1 MMRKW
6 ALSRHRGGRFLA
18 QGIGSQSMT
27 GTAAP
32 PERKA
37 LAEDADILAT
47 PIAAVLRQYLH
58 EFAAFAGRTGIFAAF
73 LVALGAMLEGLSLVL
88 IIPLLAIVIEPDS
101 ASGRVGKSAAAA
113 FRVFGIERPIGQLAF
128 LLSLFG
134 VLLVLRAV
142 VISFRDVT
150 VARLQTGFVEVQRL
164 RIAERLAG
172 AKWDQVVRL
181 RHARITHLMSGDIQR
196 IGAMTQLLLQCAVAV
211 AMLGVQAALVFL
223 LAPALAAFA
232 LGLLVLGAT
241 ALVPVVRRAHAL
253 GRVVTNAN
261 LSLLDATAQFL
272 GGLKLAMSQNMQSS
286 FIAEFRQ
293 TLHELARRQIDYI
306 RQQSRSRIA
315 LSTLSSLVGG
325 LLLLVGFGVFHVA
338 AATLIALLVIITRM
352 IGPVG
357 QIQQGVQQLA
367 YVIPAYEKVK
377 ELERELAAIPQEQ
390 PAAAVVPHLAEGAI
404 VFDNVSFR
412 HAADDGGTGS
422 VRGIQGVSLTIEA
435 GELVGISGPSGA
447 GKTTFADLLVGL
459 FAPQQGR
466 IAVAGTVLEG
476 ATLATWRE
484 RVSYIAQDPFLFHD
498 TVRRNLSWASPQ
510 ASEQDMWDALGLAGA
525 DALIR
530 GMELGLDTV
539 VGERGTL
546 MSGGERQRIAL
557 ARAILRKPRLLVLD
571 EATGAIDVDG
581 ERQILDRLC
590 GLHTRPA
597 IVIIAHRAESL
608 TLCERLFRFEA
619 GRCAENRTA
628 ERGRGRVSTLR

>member
-1 MMRKW
+1 
-6 ALSRHRGGRFLA
+6 
-18 QGIGSQSMT
+18 MT
-27 GTAAP
+27 GAAAP
-32 PERKA
+32 PEHKA

-47 PIAAVLRQYLH
+47 PVAAVLRQFLR
-58 EFAAFAGRTGIFAAF
+58 EFAAFAGRTGIFAAV
-73 LVALGAMLEGLSLVL
+73 LVALGAMLEGFSLVL
-88 IIPLLAIVIEPDS
+88 IVPLLAIVIEPDS
-101 ASGRVGKSAAAA
+101 ASGRIGRAAATA
-113 FRVFGIERPIGQLAF
+113 FRVLGIERPIGQLAF
-128 LLSLFG
+128 LLALFG

-150 VARLQTGFVEVQRL
+150 AARLQTGFVEAQRL
-164 RIAERLAG
+164 RIAERLA
-172 AKWDQVVRL
+172 AAQWDQVVRL
-181 RHARITHLMSGDIQR
+181 RHARITHVMSGDIQR
-196 IGAMTQLLLQCAVAV
+196 IGAMAQFLLQCAVAV
-211 AMLGVQAALVFL
+211 AMLGAQAALVFL
-223 LAPALAAFA
+223 LAPVLAAFA
-232 LGLLVLGAT
+232 LGLLALGAL
-241 ALVPVVRRAHAL
+241 AFVGVVRRAHAL

-272 GGLKLAMSQNMQSS
+272 GGLKLAMSQNLQSR

-325 LLLLVGFGVFHVA
+325 LLVLVGFGVFHAPA
-338 AATLIALLVIITRM
+338 AMLIALLVIITRM
-352 IGPVG
+352 IGPIG

-377 ELERELAAIPQEQ
+377 ELERELAAMPREQ
-390 PAAAVVPHLAEGAI
+390 PAPAAVLPPDEGAI

-412 HAADDGGTGS
+412 HAADDGGTGL

-435 GELVGISGPSGA
+435 GEFVGITGPSGA

-476 ATLATWRE
+476 ATLASWQQ
-484 RVSYIAQDPFLFHD
+484 RVSYISQDPFLFHD
-498 TVRRNLSWASPQ
+498 TVRRNLSWANPQ

-530 GMELGLDTV
+530 GMPLGLDTI

-546 MSGGERQRIAL
+546 VAGGERQRIAL

-571 EATGAIDVDG
+571 EATGAIDVEG
-581 ERQILDRLC
+581 ERLILERLC
-590 GLHTRPA
+590 GLRAHPA

-608 TLCERLFRFEA
+608 ILCERLFRFEA
-619 GRCAENRTA
+619 GRCVENRTA
-628 ERGRGRVSTLR
+628 GEAGSRHCADGKMRSAGTAAACRID

>member
-1 MMRKW
+1 
-6 ALSRHRGGRFLA
+6 
-18 QGIGSQSMT
+18 MT
-27 GTAAP
+27 GAAAP
-32 PERKA
+32 PEHKA

-47 PIAAVLRQYLH
+47 PVAAVLRQFLR
-58 EFAAFAGRTGIFAAF
+58 EFAAFAGRTGIFAAV
-73 LVALGAMLEGLSLVL
+73 LVALGAMLEGFSLVL
-88 IIPLLAIVIEPDS
+88 IVPLLAIVIEPDS
-101 ASGRVGKSAAAA
+101 ASGRIGRAAATA
-113 FRVFGIERPIGQLAF
+113 FRVLGIERPIGQLAF
-128 LLSLFG
+128 LLALFG

-150 VARLQTGFVEVQRL
+150 AARLQTGFVEAQRL
-164 RIAERLAG
+164 RIAERLA
-172 AKWDQVVRL
+172 AAQWDQVVRL
-181 RHARITHLMSGDIQR
+181 RHARITHVMSGDIQR
-196 IGAMTQLLLQCAVAV
+196 IGAMAQFLLQCAVAV
-211 AMLGVQAALVFL
+211 AMLGAQAALVFL
-223 LAPALAAFA
+223 LAPVLAAFA
-232 LGLLVLGAT
+232 LGLLALGAL
-241 ALVPVVRRAHAL
+241 AFVGVVRRAHAL

-272 GGLKLAMSQNMQSS
+272 GGLKLAMSQNLQSR

-325 LLLLVGFGVFHVA
+325 LLVLVGFGVFHAPA
-338 AATLIALLVIITRM
+338 AMLIALLVIITRM
-352 IGPVG
+352 IGPIG

-377 ELERELAAIPQEQ
+377 ELERELAAMPREQ
-390 PAAAVVPHLAEGAI
+390 PAPAAVLPPDEGAI

-412 HAADDGGTGS
+412 HAADDGGTGL

-435 GELVGISGPSGA
+435 GEFVGITGPSGA

-476 ATLATWRE
+476 ATLASWQQ
-484 RVSYIAQDPFLFHD
+484 RVSYISQDPFLFHD
-498 TVRRNLSWASPQ
+498 TVRRNLSWANPQ

-530 GMELGLDTV
+530 GMPLGLDTI

-546 MSGGERQRIAL
+546 VSGGERQRIAL

-571 EATGAIDVDG
+571 EATGAIDVEG
-581 ERQILDRLC
+581 ERLILERLC
-590 GLHTRPA
+590 GLRAHPA

-608 TLCERLFRFEA
+608 ILCERLFRFEA
-619 GRCAENRTA
+619 GRCVENRTA
-628 ERGRGRVSTLR
+628 GEAGSRHCADGKMRSAGTAAAYRID

>member
-1 MMRKW
+1 
-6 ALSRHRGGRFLA
+6 
-18 QGIGSQSMT
+18 MT
-27 GTAAP
+27 AAAAP
-32 PERKA
+32 PEHKA

-47 PIAAVLRQYLH
+47 PVAAVLRQFLR
-58 EFAAFAGRTGIFAAF
+58 EFAAFAGRTGIFAAV
-73 LVALGAMLEGLSLVL
+73 LVALGAMLEGFSLVL
-88 IIPLLAIVIEPDS
+88 IVPLLAIVIEPDS
-101 ASGRVGKSAAAA
+101 ASGRIGRAAATA
-113 FRVFGIERPIGQLAF
+113 FRVLGIERPIGQLAF
-128 LLSLFG
+128 LLALFG

-150 VARLQTGFVEVQRL
+150 AARLQTGFVEAQRL
-164 RIAERLAG
+164 RIAERLA
-172 AKWDQVVRL
+172 AAQWDQVVRL
-181 RHARITHLMSGDIQR
+181 RHARITHVMSGDIQR
-196 IGAMTQLLLQCAVAV
+196 IGAMAQFLLQCAVAV
-211 AMLGVQAALVFL
+211 AMLGAQAALVFL
-223 LAPALAAFA
+223 LAPVLAAFA
-232 LGLLVLGAT
+232 LGLLALGAL
-241 ALVPVVRRAHAL
+241 AFVGVVRRAHAL

-272 GGLKLAMSQNMQSS
+272 GGLKLAMSQNLQSR

-325 LLLLVGFGVFHVA
+325 LLVLVGFGVFHAPA
-338 AATLIALLVIITRM
+338 AMLIALLVIITRM
-352 IGPVG
+352 IGPIG

-377 ELERELAAIPQEQ
+377 ELERELAAMPREQ
-390 PAAAVVPHLAEGAI
+390 PAPAAVLPPDEGAI

-412 HAADDGGTGS
+412 HAADDGGTGL

-435 GELVGISGPSGA
+435 GEFVGITGPSGA

-476 ATLATWRE
+476 ATLASWQQ
-484 RVSYIAQDPFLFHD
+484 RVSYISQDPFLFHD
-498 TVRRNLSWASPQ
+498 TVRRNLSWANPQ
-510 ASEQDMWDALGLAGA
+510 ASEQDMWDALGVAGA

-530 GMELGLDTV
+530 GMPLGLGTI

-546 MSGGERQRIAL
+546 VSGGERQRIAL

-571 EATGAIDVDG
+571 EATGAIDVEG
-581 ERQILDRLC
+581 ERLILERLC
-590 GLHTRPA
+590 GLRAHPA

-608 TLCERLFRFEA
+608 ILCERLFRFEA
-619 GRCAENRTA
+619 GRCVENRTA
-628 ERGRGRVSTLR
+628 GEAGSRHCADGKMRSAGTAAAYRID

>member
-1 MMRKW
+1 
-6 ALSRHRGGRFLA
+6 
-18 QGIGSQSMT
+18 MT
-27 GTAAP
+27 GAAAP
-32 PERKA
+32 PEHKA

-47 PIAAVLRQYLH
+47 PVVAVLRQFLR
-58 EFAAFAGRTGIFAAF
+58 EFAAFAGRTGIFAAL

-88 IIPLLAIVIEPDS
+88 IVPLLAIVIEPDS
-101 ASGRVGKSAAAA
+101 ASGRIGRAAATA
-113 FRVFGIERPIGQLAF
+113 FRVLGIERPIGQLAF
-128 LLSLFG
+128 LLALFG
-134 VLLVLRAV
+134 ALLVLRAV

-150 VARLQTGFVEVQRL
+150 AARLQTGFVEAQRL
-164 RIAERLAG
+164 RIAERLA
-172 AKWDQVVRL
+172 AAQWDQVVRL
-181 RHARITHLMSGDIQR
+181 RHARITHIMSGDIQR
-196 IGAMTQLLLQCAVAV
+196 IGAMAQFLLQCAVAV
-211 AMLGVQAALVFL
+211 AMLGAQAALVFL
-223 LAPALAAFA
+223 LAPALAAVA
-232 LGLLVLGAT
+232 LGLLALGAL
-241 ALVPVVRRAHAL
+241 AFVGVVRRAHAL

-272 GGLKLAMSQNMQSS
+272 GGLKLAMSQNLQSR

-315 LSTLSSLVGG
+315 LSTLSSLAGG
-325 LLLLVGFGVFHVA
+325 LLVLVGFGVFHVPA
-338 AATLIALLVIITRM
+338 AMLIALLVIITRM
-352 IGPVG
+352 IGPIG
-357 QIQQGVQQLA
+357 QIQQGLQQLA

-377 ELERELAAIPQEQ
+377 ELERELAAMPREQ
-390 PAAAVVPHLAEGAI
+390 PAPAAVLPLDEGAI

-412 HAADDGGTGS
+412 HAADDGGTGL

-435 GELVGISGPSGA
+435 GELVGITGPSGA

-476 ATLATWRE
+476 ATLASWQQ
-484 RVSYIAQDPFLFHD
+484 RVSYISQDPFLFHD
-498 TVRRNLSWASPQ
+498 TVRRNLSWAHPQ

-530 GMELGLDTV
+530 GMPLGLDTV

-546 MSGGERQRIAL
+546 VSGGERQRIAL

-571 EATGAIDVDG
+571 EATGAIDVEG
-581 ERQILDRLC
+581 ERLILERLC
-590 GLHTRPA
+590 GLRARPA

-608 TLCERLFRFEA
+608 ILCERLFRFEA

-628 ERGRGRVSTLR
+628 ERGRGRVTTLR

>member
-1 MMRKW
+1 
-6 ALSRHRGGRFLA
+6 
-18 QGIGSQSMT
+18 MT
-27 GTAAP
+27 GAAAP
-32 PERKA
+32 LEHKA

-47 PIAAVLRQYLH
+47 PVAAVLRQFLR
-58 EFAAFAGRTGIFAAF
+58 EFAAFAGRTGIFAAV
-73 LVALGAMLEGLSLVL
+73 LVALGAMLEGFSLVL
-88 IIPLLAIVIEPDS
+88 IVPLLAIVIEPDS
-101 ASGRVGKSAAAA
+101 ASGRIGRAAATA
-113 FRVFGIERPIGQLAF
+113 FRVLGIERPIGQLAF
-128 LLSLFG
+128 LLALFG

-150 VARLQTGFVEVQRL
+150 AARLQTGFVEALRL
-164 RIAERLAG
+164 RIAERLA
-172 AKWDQVVRL
+172 AAQWDQVVRL
-181 RHARITHLMSGDIQR
+181 RHARITHVMSGDIQR
-196 IGAMTQLLLQCAVAV
+196 IGAMAQFLLQCAVAV
-211 AMLGVQAALVFL
+211 AMLGAQAALVFL
-223 LAPALAAFA
+223 LAPVLAAFA
-232 LGLLVLGAT
+232 LGLLALGAL
-241 ALVPVVRRAHAL
+241 AFVGVVRRAHAL

-272 GGLKLAMSQNMQSS
+272 GGLKLAMSQNLQSR

-325 LLLLVGFGVFHVA
+325 LLVLVGFGVFHAPA
-338 AATLIALLVIITRM
+338 AMLIALLVIITRM
-352 IGPVG
+352 IGPIG

-377 ELERELAAIPQEQ
+377 ELERELAAMPREQ
-390 PAAAVVPHLAEGAI
+390 PAPAAVLPPDEGAI

-412 HAADDGGTGS
+412 HAADDGGTGL

-435 GELVGISGPSGA
+435 GEFVGITGPSGA

-476 ATLATWRE
+476 ATLASWQQ
-484 RVSYIAQDPFLFHD
+484 RVSYISQDPVLFHD
-498 TVRRNLSWASPQ
+498 TVRRNLSWANPQ

-530 GMELGLDTV
+530 GMPLGLDTI

-546 MSGGERQRIAL
+546 VSGGERQRIAL

-571 EATGAIDVDG
+571 EATGAIDVEG
-581 ERQILDRLC
+581 ERLILERLC
-590 GLHTRPA
+590 GLRAHPA

-608 TLCERLFRFEA
+608 ILCERLFRFEA
-619 GRCAENRTA
+619 GRCVENRTA
-628 ERGRGRVSTLR
+628 GEAGSRHCADGKMRSAGTAAAYRID

>member
-1 MMRKW
+1 
-6 ALSRHRGGRFLA
+6 
-18 QGIGSQSMT
+18 MT
-27 GTAAP
+27 GAAAP
-32 PERKA
+32 PEHKA

-47 PIAAVLRQYLH
+47 PVAAVLRQFLR
-58 EFAAFAGRTGIFAAF
+58 EFAAFAGRTGIFAAV
-73 LVALGAMLEGLSLVL
+73 LVALGAMLEGFSLVL
-88 IIPLLAIVIEPDS
+88 IVPLLAIVIEPDS
-101 ASGRVGKSAAAA
+101 ASGRIGRAAATA
-113 FRVFGIERPIGQLAF
+113 FRVLGIERPIGQLAF
-128 LLSLFG
+128 LLALFG

-150 VARLQTGFVEVQRL
+150 AARLQTGFVEAQRL
-164 RIAERLAG
+164 RIAERLA
-172 AKWDQVVRL
+172 AAQWDQVVRL
-181 RHARITHLMSGDIQR
+181 RHARITHVMSGDIQR
-196 IGAMTQLLLQCAVAV
+196 IGAMAQFLLQCAVAV
-211 AMLGVQAALVFL
+211 AMLGAQAALVFL
-223 LAPALAAFA
+223 LAPVLAAFA
-232 LGLLVLGAT
+232 LGLLALGAL
-241 ALVPVVRRAHAL
+241 AFVGVVRRAHAL

-272 GGLKLAMSQNMQSS
+272 GGLKLAMSQNLQSR

-325 LLLLVGFGVFHVA
+325 LLVLVGFGVFHAPA
-338 AATLIALLVIITRM
+338 AMLIALLVIITRM
-352 IGPVG
+352 IGPIG

-377 ELERELAAIPQEQ
+377 ELERELAAMPREQ
-390 PAAAVVPHLAEGAI
+390 PAPAAVLPPDEGAI

-412 HAADDGGTGS
+412 HAADDGGTGL

-435 GELVGISGPSGA
+435 GEFVGITGPSGA

-476 ATLATWRE
+476 ATLASWQQ
-484 RVSYIAQDPFLFHD
+484 RVSYISQDPFLFHD
-498 TVRRNLSWASPQ
+498 TVRRNLSWANPQ

-530 GMELGLDTV
+530 GMPLGLGTI

-546 MSGGERQRIAL
+546 VSGGERQRIAL

-571 EATGAIDVDG
+571 EATGAIDVEG
-581 ERQILDRLC
+581 ERLILERLC
-590 GLHTRPA
+590 GLRAHPA

-608 TLCERLFRFEA
+608 ILCERLFRFEA
-619 GRCAENRTA
+619 GRCVENRTA
-628 ERGRGRVSTLR
+628 GEAGSRHCADGKMRSAGTAAAYRID

>member
-1 MMRKW
+1 
-6 ALSRHRGGRFLA
+6 
-18 QGIGSQSMT
+18 MT
-27 GTAAP
+27 GAAAP
-32 PERKA
+32 PGHKA
-37 LAEDADILAT
+37 LAEGADILGT
-47 PIAAVLRQYLH
+47 PAAAVLRQFLR
-58 EFAAFAGRTGIFAAF
+58 EFAAFAGRTGIFAAL
-73 LVALGAMLEGLSLVL
+73 LVALGAIIEGFSLVL
-88 IIPLLAIVIEPDS
+88 IVPLLAIVIEPDS
-101 ASGRVGKSAAAA
+101 ASGRIGRSAAAA
-113 FRVFGIERPIGQLAF
+113 FRVFGIERPIGQLAL

-134 VLLVLRAV
+134 VVLVLRAV

-150 VARLQTGFVEVQRL
+150 LAGLQTGFVEAQRL
-164 RIAERLAG
+164 RIAERLA
-172 AKWDQVVRL
+172 AAQWDQVVRL

-196 IGAMTQLLLQCAVAV
+196 IGAMTQFLLQCAVAV
-211 AMLGVQAALVFL
+211 AMLGAQAALVFL
-223 LAPALAAFA
+223 LAPALAALA
-232 LGLLVLGAT
+232 LGLLALGA
-241 ALVPVVRRAHAL
+241 AAFVRVVRRAHAL

-272 GGLKLAMSQNMQSS
+272 GGLKLAMSQNLQSS

-293 TLHELARRQIDYI
+293 TLHELARRQIDYV

-325 LLLLVGFGVFHVA
+325 LLVLVGFGVFHVA

-352 IGPVG
+352 IGPIG

-367 YVIPAYEKVK
+367 YVIPTYEKVK

-390 PAAAVVPHLAEGAI
+390 PVPAAAVLPLAEGAI
-404 VFDNVSFR
+404 VFDNVFFR
-412 HAADDGGTGS
+412 HAADNGGTGF

-435 GELVGISGPSGA
+435 GELVGITGPSGS

-476 ATLATWRE
+476 ATLASWRE
-484 RVSYIAQDPFLFHD
+484 RVSYISQDPFLFHD
-498 TVRRNLSWASPQ
+498 TVRRNLNWASPQ
-510 ASEQDMWDALGLAGA
+510 ASEQDMWDALGFVGA

-546 MSGGERQRIAL
+546 VSGGERQRIAL

-571 EATGAIDVDG
+571 EATGAIDVEG
-581 ERQILDRLC
+581 ERQILERLR
-590 GLHTRPA
+590 GLRARPA

-619 GRCAENRTA
+619 GHCAENSIA

>member
-1 MMRKW
+1 
-6 ALSRHRGGRFLA
+6 
-18 QGIGSQSMT
+18 MT
-27 GTAAP
+27 GAAAP
-32 PERKA
+32 PEHKA

-47 PIAAVLRQYLH
+47 PVVAVLRQFLR
-58 EFAAFAGRTGIFAAF
+58 EFAAFAGRTGIFAAL
-73 LVALGAMLEGLSLVL
+73 LVALGAMLEALSLVL
-88 IIPLLAIVIEPDS
+88 IVPLLVIVIEPDS
-101 ASGRVGKSAAAA
+101 ASGRIGRAATTA
-113 FRVFGIERPIGQLAF
+113 FRALGIERPIGQLAF
-128 LLSLFG
+128 LLALFG

-150 VARLQTGFVEVQRL
+150 AARLQTGFVEAQRL
-164 RIAERLAG
+164 RIAERLA
-172 AKWDQVVRL
+172 AAQWDQVVRL
-181 RHARITHLMSGDIQR
+181 RHARITHIMSGDIQR
-196 IGAMTQLLLQCAVAV
+196 IGAMAQFLLQCAVAV
-211 AMLGVQAALVFL
+211 AMLGAQAALVFL
-223 LAPALAAFA
+223 LAPALAAVA
-232 LGLLVLGAT
+232 LGLLALGAL
-241 ALVPVVRRAHAL
+241 AFVGVVRRAHAL

-272 GGLKLAMSQNMQSS
+272 GGLKLAMSQNLQSR

-315 LSTLSSLVGG
+315 LSTLSSLAGG
-325 LLLLVGFGVFHVA
+325 LLVLVGFGVFHVPA
-338 AATLIALLVIITRM
+338 AMLIALLVIITRM
-352 IGPVG
+352 IGPIG
-357 QIQQGVQQLA
+357 QIQQGLQQLA

-377 ELERELAAIPQEQ
+377 ELERELAAMPREQ
-390 PAAAVVPHLAEGAI
+390 PAPAAVLPLDEGAI

-412 HAADDGGTGS
+412 HAADDGGTGL

-435 GELVGISGPSGA
+435 GELVGITGPSGA

-476 ATLATWRE
+476 ATLASWQQ
-484 RVSYIAQDPFLFHD
+484 RVSYISQDPFLFHD
-498 TVRRNLSWASPQ
+498 TIRRNLSWAHPQ

-530 GMELGLDTV
+530 GMPLGLDTV

-546 MSGGERQRIAL
+546 VSGGERQRIAL

-571 EATGAIDVDG
+571 EATGAIDVEG
-581 ERQILDRLC
+581 ERLILERLC
-590 GLHTRPA
+590 GLRARPT

-608 TLCERLFRFEA
+608 ILCERLFRFEA

-628 ERGRGRVSTLR
+628 ERGRGRVTTLR

>member
-1 MMRKW
+1 
-6 ALSRHRGGRFLA
+6 
-18 QGIGSQSMT
+18 MT
-27 GTAAP
+27 GAAAP
-32 PERKA
+32 AGHKA
-37 LAEDADILAT
+37 LAEDADIPAT
-47 PIAAVLRQYLH
+47 LVAAVLRQFLR
-58 EFAAFAGRTGIFAAF
+58 EFAAFAGRTGIFAAL

-88 IIPLLAIVIEPDS
+88 IVPLLAIVIEPDS
-101 ASGRVGKSAAAA
+101 ASGRIGRLAATA

-134 VLLVLRAV
+134 VLLALRAV

-150 VARLQTGFVEVQRL
+150 VARLQTGFVEAQRL
-164 RIAERLAG
+164 RIAERLAA

-196 IGAMTQLLLQCAVAV
+196 IGAMTQFLLQCAVAV
-211 AMLGVQAALVFL
+211 AMLSAQAALVFL
-223 LAPALAAFA
+223 LAPALAALA
-232 LGLLVLGAT
+232 LGLLALGA
-241 ALVPVVRRAHAL
+241 AAFVRVVRRAHAL

-272 GGLKLAMSQNMQSS
+272 GGLKLAMSQNLQSS

-293 TLHELARRQIDYI
+293 TLHELARRQIDYV
-306 RQQSRSRIA
+306 RQQSRGRIA

-325 LLLLVGFGVFHVA
+325 LLVLVGFGVFHVA
-338 AATLIALLVIITRM
+338 AATLIALLVIVTRM
-352 IGPVG
+352 IGPIG

-367 YVIPAYEKVK
+367 YVIPTYEKVK
-377 ELERELAAIPQEQ
+377 ELERELAAIPQER
-390 PAAAVVPHLAEGAI
+390 PVSAASVLPLAEGAI
-404 VFDNVSFR
+404 VFDNVFFR
-412 HAADDGGTGS
+412 HVADDGGTGV

-435 GELVGISGPSGA
+435 GELVGITGPSGA

-476 ATLATWRE
+476 ATLASWRE
-484 RVSYIAQDPFLFHD
+484 RVSYISQDPFLFHD
-498 TVRRNLSWASPQ
+498 TVRRNLNWASPQ
-510 ASEQDMWDALGLAGA
+510 ASEQDMWDALGFVGA

-546 MSGGERQRIAL
+546 VSGGERQRIAL

-571 EATGAIDVDG
+571 EATGAIDIEG
-581 ERQILDRLC
+581 ERQILERLR
-590 GLHTRPA
+590 GLRARPA

-619 GRCAENRTA
+619 GHCAENSIA

>member
-1 MMRKW
+1 
-6 ALSRHRGGRFLA
+6 
-18 QGIGSQSMT
+18 MT
-27 GTAAP
+27 GAAAP
-32 PERKA
+32 LEHKA

-47 PIAAVLRQYLH
+47 PVAAVLRQFLR
-58 EFAAFAGRTGIFAAF
+58 EFAAFAGRTGIFAAV
-73 LVALGAMLEGLSLVL
+73 LVALGAMLEGFSLVL
-88 IIPLLAIVIEPDS
+88 IVPLLAIVIEPDS
-101 ASGRVGKSAAAA
+101 ASGRIGRAAATA
-113 FRVFGIERPIGQLAF
+113 FRVLGIERPIGQLAF
-128 LLSLFG
+128 LLALFG

-150 VARLQTGFVEVQRL
+150 AARLQTGFVEALRL
-164 RIAERLAG
+164 RIAERLA
-172 AKWDQVVRL
+172 AAQWDQVVRL
-181 RHARITHLMSGDIQR
+181 RHARITHVMSGDIQR
-196 IGAMTQLLLQCAVAV
+196 IGAMAQFLLQCAVAV
-211 AMLGVQAALVFL
+211 AMLGAQAALVFL
-223 LAPALAAFA
+223 LAPVLAAFA
-232 LGLLVLGAT
+232 LGLLALGAL
-241 ALVPVVRRAHAL
+241 AFVGVVRRAHAL

-272 GGLKLAMSQNMQSS
+272 GGLKLAMSQNLQSR

-325 LLLLVGFGVFHVA
+325 LLVLVGFGVFHAPAVM
-338 AATLIALLVIITRM
+338 LIALLVIITRM
-352 IGPVG
+352 IGPIG

-377 ELERELAAIPQEQ
+377 ELERELAAMPREQ
-390 PAAAVVPHLAEGAI
+390 PAPAAVLPPDEGAI

-412 HAADDGGTGS
+412 HAADDGGTGL

-435 GELVGISGPSGA
+435 GEFVGITGPSGA

-476 ATLATWRE
+476 ATLASWQQ
-484 RVSYIAQDPFLFHD
+484 RVSYISQDPVLFHD
-498 TVRRNLSWASPQ
+498 TVRRNLSWANPQ

-530 GMELGLDTV
+530 GMPLGLDTI

-546 MSGGERQRIAL
+546 VSGGERQRIAL

-571 EATGAIDVDG
+571 EATGAIDVEG
-581 ERQILDRLC
+581 ERLILERLC
-590 GLHTRPA
+590 GLRAHPA

-608 TLCERLFRFEA
+608 ILCERLFRFEA
-619 GRCAENRTA
+619 GRCVENRTA
-628 ERGRGRVSTLR
+628 GEAGSRHCADGKMRSAGTAAAYRID

>member
-1 MMRKW
+1 
-6 ALSRHRGGRFLA
+6 
-18 QGIGSQSMT
+18 MT
-27 GTAAP
+27 GAAAP
-32 PERKA
+32 PEHKA

-47 PIAAVLRQYLH
+47 PVAAVLRQFLR
-58 EFAAFAGRTGIFAAF
+58 EFAAFAGRTGIFAAV
-73 LVALGAMLEGLSLVL
+73 LVALGAMLEGFSLVL
-88 IIPLLAIVIEPDS
+88 IVPLLAIVIEPDS
-101 ASGRVGKSAAAA
+101 ASGRIGRAAATA
-113 FRVFGIERPIGQLAF
+113 FRVLGIERPIGQLAF
-128 LLSLFG
+128 LLALFG

-150 VARLQTGFVEVQRL
+150 AARLQTGFVEAQRL
-164 RIAERLAG
+164 RVAERLAA

-181 RHARITHLMSGDIQR
+181 RHARITHVMSGDIQR
-196 IGAMTQLLLQCAVAV
+196 IGAMAQFLLQCAVAV
-211 AMLGVQAALVFL
+211 EWLGAPAALVFL
-223 LAPALAAFA
+223 LAPVLAAFA
-232 LGLLVLGAT
+232 LGLLALGAL
-241 ALVPVVRRAHAL
+241 AFVGVVRRAHAL

-272 GGLKLAMSQNMQSS
+272 GGLKLAMSQNLQSR
-286 FIAEFRQ
+286 FIVEFRQ

-325 LLLLVGFGVFHVA
+325 LLVLVGFGVFHAPA
-338 AATLIALLVIITRM
+338 AMLIALLVIITRM
-352 IGPVG
+352 IGPIG

-377 ELERELAAIPQEQ
+377 ELERELAAMPREQ
-390 PAAAVVPHLAEGAI
+390 PGPAAVLPPDEGAI

-412 HAADDGGTGS
+412 HAADDGGTGL

-435 GELVGISGPSGA
+435 GEFVGITGPSGA

-476 ATLATWRE
+476 ATLASWQQ
-484 RVSYIAQDPFLFHD
+484 RVSYISQDPFLFHD
-498 TVRRNLSWASPQ
+498 TVRRNLSWANPQ
-510 ASEQDMWDALGLAGA
+510 ASERDMWDALGLAGA

-530 GMELGLDTV
+530 GMPLGLDTI

-546 MSGGERQRIAL
+546 VAGGERQRIAL

-571 EATGAIDVDG
+571 EATGAIDVEG
-581 ERQILDRLC
+581 ERLILERLC
-590 GLHTRPA
+590 GLRAHPA

-608 TLCERLFRFEA
+608 ILCERLFRFEA
-619 GRCAENRTA
+619 GRCVENRTA
-628 ERGRGRVSTLR
+628 GEAGSRHCADGKMRSAGTAAACRID

>member
-1 MMRKW
+1 
-6 ALSRHRGGRFLA
+6 
-18 QGIGSQSMT
+18 MT
-27 GTAAP
+27 GAAAP
-32 PERKA
+32 LEHKA

-47 PIAAVLRQYLH
+47 PVAAVLRQFLR
-58 EFAAFAGRTGIFAAF
+58 EFAAFAGRTGIFAAV
-73 LVALGAMLEGLSLVL
+73 LVALGAMLEGFSLVL
-88 IIPLLAIVIEPDS
+88 IVPLLAIVIEPDS
-101 ASGRVGKSAAAA
+101 ASGRIGRAAATA
-113 FRVFGIERPIGQLAF
+113 FRVLGIERPIGQLAF
-128 LLSLFG
+128 LLALFG

-150 VARLQTGFVEVQRL
+150 AARLQTGFVEALRL
-164 RIAERLAG
+164 RIAERLA
-172 AKWDQVVRL
+172 AAQWDQVVRL
-181 RHARITHLMSGDIQR
+181 RHARITHVMSGDIQR
-196 IGAMTQLLLQCAVAV
+196 IGAMAQFLLQCAVAV
-211 AMLGVQAALVFL
+211 AMLGAQAALVFL
-223 LAPALAAFA
+223 LAPVLAAFA
-232 LGLLVLGAT
+232 LGLLALGAL
-241 ALVPVVRRAHAL
+241 AFVGVVRRAHAL

-272 GGLKLAMSQNMQSS
+272 GGLKLAMSQNLQSR

-325 LLLLVGFGVFHVA
+325 LLVLVGFGVFHAPA
-338 AATLIALLVIITRM
+338 AMLIALLVIITRM
-352 IGPVG
+352 IGPIG

-377 ELERELAAIPQEQ
+377 ELERELAAMPREQ
-390 PAAAVVPHLAEGAI
+390 PAPAAVLPPDEGAI

-412 HAADDGGTGS
+412 HAADDGGTGL

-435 GELVGISGPSGA
+435 GEFVGITGPSGA

-476 ATLATWRE
+476 ATLASWQQ
-484 RVSYIAQDPFLFHD
+484 RVSYISQDPVLFHD
-498 TVRRNLSWASPQ
+498 TVRRNLSWANPQ

-530 GMELGLDTV
+530 GMPLGLDTI

-546 MSGGERQRIAL
+546 VSGGERQRIAL

-571 EATGAIDVDG
+571 EATGAIDVEG
-581 ERQILDRLC
+581 ERLILERLC
-590 GLHTRPA
+590 GLRAHPA
-597 IVIIAHRAESL
+597 VVIIAHRAESL
-608 TLCERLFRFEA
+608 ILCERLFRFEA
-619 GRCAENRTA
+619 GRCVENRTA
-628 ERGRGRVSTLR
+628 GEAGSRHCADGKMRSAGTAAAYRID